1 MKDSG
6 CKRKLKHQLFVTF
19 LILLCII
26 GLDCRNDTQTGQAEE
41 SSLRVLLAGNDENF
55 MSMLRDDSW
64 RTIMFLPLVRQV
76 KGEIQP
82 LLAERWEHTS
92 DYRDWTIYL
101 RKDVTWHDGTPFTA
115 HDIAA
120 SVKLWKEI
128 NFYQFIP
135 WASVEV
141 VDDYTLKLHHSEPS
155 TAHLNSWTVFYPK
168 HKIEG
173 NDPAKV
179 SDWDFWKE
187 PIGNGPFRYVRHVT
201 KMMMEFEANPDFILG
216 KPKIEKLIIRF
227 AGNAMTEFL
236 AGNVDIIF
244 HSANEA
250 LALATDPRFQIYK
263 GWHPSRIQIYWNHN
277 NPLFSSSSVRRALTH
292 AINRKELLDILN
304 FPEKTPITDGT
315 FTNRQFFQGK
325 IPTPLPYDP
334 QKATQILN
342 KEGWLDSDGD
352 GLLEKEGE
360 NFRFTLLVRSSRD
373 SVGEKSAILIQS
385 HLRNIGVQMEI
396 QTMDI
401 RPALSNWNSG
411 NFEATIVFTNTS
423 NVLRRF
429 LPERNAFMGYNNPRV
444 TELIQKWQGTV
455 DINEHDRIFAELSTL
470 LKEDMPVTF
479 LYPVVNTMVAHKR
492 VKGLQNGPGGGRLG
506 SNIELLWI
514 EE

>member
-1 MKDSG
+1 MK
-6 CKRKLKHQLFVTF
+6 KHLTF
-19 LILLCII
+19 LLLISIIMTNILS
-26 GLDCRNDTQTGQAEE
+26 CRRNTQLGQIED
-41 SSLRVLLAGNDENF
+41 SSLRVLLAGNDEKF
-55 MSMLRDDSW
+55 MSMFRDDSW
-64 RTIMFLPLVRQV
+64 RTLMFLPLVRQV
-76 KGEIQP
+76 RGEIQP
-82 LLAERWEHTS
+82 LLAERWEHS
-92 DYRDWTIYL
+92 ADYRDWTIYL

-115 HDIAA
+115 QDIAA

-128 NFYQFIP
+128 DFYQFIP
-135 WASVEV
+135 WDSHEV
-141 VDDYTLKLHHSEPS
+141 VDDYTLELHLTKPS

-173 NDPAKV
+173 LDSAEVAN
-179 SDWDFWKE
+179 WDFWKE
-187 PIGNGPFRYVRHVT
+187 PIGNGPFRYVRHIPKT
-201 KMMMEFEANPDFILG
+201 MMELEANPDYFLG
-216 KPKIEKLIIRF
+216 RPRIEKFIVRF
-227 AGNAMTEFL
+227 AGNAMTELL
-236 AGNVDIIF
+236 AGNVDTIF

-250 LALATDPRFQIYK
+250 LALANDSRFQIYK
-263 GWHPSRIQIYWNHN
+263 GWSPNRIQIYWNHN
-277 NPLFSSSSVRRALTH
+277 HPFFSSASIRRALTL
-292 AINRKELLDILN
+292 AINRKELLGVLN
-304 FPEKTPITDGT
+304 YPEETPITDGI

-334 QKATQILN
+334 QKAMQILN
-342 KEGWLDSDGD
+342 KEGWLDNDGD

-411 NFEATIVFTNTS
+411 NFEATIVFTNTP

-444 TELIQKWQGTV
+444 TELIQKWQGTF

-514 EE
+514 EK